1 MKGYASGLRRQRV
14 TVLNREAQ
22 AVGAYGIDS
31 GGVDWRD
38 DGTVWADVTW
48 VKGMRTLREGALD
61 AYGIVMVRMNWNAIV
76 TLRSRIAYDG
86 QVYQVLSDTFHA
98 DKHENTVQF
107 QAQIVIEGG
116 SSSSS
121 ISSIGTVVSRG
132 F

>member
-1 MKGYASGLRRQRV
+1 M
-14 TVLNREAQ
+14 NREAQ

-76 TLRSRIAYDG
+76 TLRSRIVYDG